1 MQRSTGLRRRQKGLS
16 TVGWLT
22 VAAIFGLL
30 VITFFKVFPMYYDNF
45 KVKTALEALAED
57 PAVDPKSKRA
67 IWDSL
72 SKRLY
77 INEVR
82 TITRE
87 NVHMERKDGRTTVTV
102 TYESQDDYIGNLFI
116 GGRFSESIVIER

>member
-1 MQRSTGLRRRQKGLS
+1 MQRSTGLRHRQKGLS
-16 TVGWLT
+16 AVGWLI

-45 KVKTALEALAED
+45 KVKTALESLAED
-57 PAVDPKSKRA
+57 SEVDPKSKRA
-67 IWDSL
+67 IWESL

-82 TITRE
+82 TIKRE
-87 NVHMERKDGRTTVTV
+87 NVKMERKDGRTTVTV
-102 TYESQDDYIGNLFI
+102 TYESEDDYIGNLYI
-116 GGRFSESIVIER
+116 GGRFSESIVIDR